1 MENIE
6 IVDNVEKVEEVV
18 DTVKEVGETLSD
30 VTSDITQA
38 FLDGY
43 EEGKGKGLIQ
53 GGGAVGLAWAGHSLY
68 KNRKRIVSG
77 IKGAFKKGAEAAS
90 EVEVTIEEP
99 KKPVK
104 R

>member
-1 MENIE
+1 MENVE

-18 DTVKEVGETLSD
+18 DTVKEVGETLQD

-43 EEGKGKGLIQ
+43 SEGKGKGLIQ
-53 GGGAVGLAWAGHSLY
+53 GGGAIGLAWAGHSIY

-77 IKGAFKKGAEAAS
+77 VKGAFKKGKEAAS
-90 EVEVTIEEP
+90 EVEATIEPE
-99 KKPVK
+99 KPVK